1 MRRGVKNPEH
11 VADHM
16 YMMAVMTFFIQDD
29 HNLNK
34 ERYETHKFFLV
45 KVAMI
50 LLHMLGKYLKR
61 NGDIS

>member
-1 MRRGVKNPEH
+1 MRHGISNPEH

-34 ERYETHKFFLV
+34 ERYEEH
-45 KVAMI
+45 I
-50 LLHMLGKYLKR
+50 LINNNLSIINQYLI
-61 NGDIS
+61 NNIST

>member
-1 MRRGVKNPEH
+1 LLRRTGWVKRGVPNPEH

-34 ERYETHKFFLV
+34 ER
-45 KVAMI
+45 
-50 LLHMLGKYLKR
+50 
-61 NGDIS
+61 